1 MPINHY
7 KKYNA
12 RKSNKIKIAERFPY
26 PLALHL
32 QTRIIKTTHD
42 TESHCDHKPSD
53 VFCLMWAEYA
63 QGCTYV
69 CVMYML
75 PEYAEGPFMF
85 TDFTCKTLDL
95 VFHVAIFC

>member
-1 MPINHY
+1 MITFTNTDHQS
-7 KKYNA
+7 KTSYN
-12 RKSNKIKIAERFPY
+12 
-26 PLALHL
+26 
-32 QTRIIKTTHD
+32 
-42 TESHCDHKPSD
+42 TESRCDHKPSD

-75 PEYAEGPFMF
+75 SEYAQGPFMF
-85 TDFTCKTLDL
+85 THLTTVDL